1 MATGE
6 NDREDFRTH
15 ADGDEEEEMD
25 PFFARSS
32 LVDQLTSIQKKLTA
46 LVMLRSD
53 DSRRDRIVP
62 LRAEIAEIKE
72 NIAQLDEIISLS
84 VAPIPSPAQ
93 STNLN
98 SKTNSDSIALDNY
111 KAPARETPVPW
122 QLHSSR
128 TAAGKTTRLPST
140 LPIFRGKSSSKI
152 VYADNYIETLHS
164 ALMAHDVDD
173 SR

>member
-6 NDREDFRTH
+6 NDKEDFRTH

-72 NIAQLDEIISLS
+72 NIAQ
-84 VAPIPSPAQ
+84 
-93 STNLN
+93 
-98 SKTNSDSIALDNY
+98 
-111 KAPARETPVPW
+111 
-122 QLHSSR
+122 
-128 TAAGKTTRLPST
+128 
-140 LPIFRGKSSSKI
+140 
-152 VYADNYIETLHS
+152 
-164 ALMAHDVDD
+164 
-173 SR
+173 